1 MNDSVR
7 LGITAGAA
15 IALVGH
21 FATRGSA
28 SADLRILFFW
38 FLIGGGV
45 GLLVALAHL
54 RTKRAEDERRE
65 SVRGSYRT
73 HTGEVRPITGTTPKF
88 YAISRTPSSSE
99 MRALMVDAPTIP
111 GNPIS
116 SRLQLIVERYD
127 SFARVPMDA
136 GSLLDYPVWD
146 IRARALE
153 EATARA
159 PAGGASSPPVA
170 FSMTY
175 LRSEGPLDER
185 GRSPF
190 GWTFKFADGRLGI
203 GCSVTVTAAELLVAY
218 QTAVSYPVMEET
230 SWVSPAK
237 ALEAVRQAFPALEHH
252 PLWVRVNFPSD
263 YHIFS
268 RAPLALFPIGP
279 EGALLGR
286 EHLPPWP
293 ERPPGETLTTAALV
307 ASLRAESPDELASAL
322 LDKSEDALRE
332 VARRL
337 FRGEGPSCIDAL
349 RLAVQQLA
357 QTAPP
362 PAAPQ
367 GSEAGPRSEPGS
379 GDRPSAALPR
389 VGAQREATALT
400 EILARVP
407 ADLTFLALAEL
418 ADTCDA
424 PVGPLAESLFDRRR
438 RYEMGIFPDPVEELD
453 FEESRALLG
462 RVDCRRVALRSTYD
476 PEGELLP
483 TLSAVGLRSVRRRRL
498 SGDTEIFLSAYLV
511 TSDRRSEALLA
522 SSPLPVPCHILR
534 IVGPESKA
542 LAELVRASGIHYGE
556 GAILD
561 DVRSG
566 SATDVHRGALYM
578 AAMGMRNPEAFE
590 PLRDAYDRYLTN
602 PELRRACLAAVA
614 QLDHAGV
621 VAFLD
626 DIDDEKMRPMA
637 RELRF
642 RRTGRR
648 KTGEIDAISSTTAR
662 PS

>member
-54 RTKRAEDERRE
+54 RTKRAEDARRE

-159 PAGGASSPPVA
+159 PAGGASSPPVS

-230 SWVSPAK
+230 AWVSPAK
-237 ALEAVRQAFPALEHH
+237 ALEAVRQAFPALAEH

-263 YHIFS
+263 YHVFS

-279 EGALLGR
+279 EGALLGS

-293 ERPPGETLTTAALV
+293 EGPGRETLTTAALL
-307 ASLRAESPDELASAL
+307 ASLRAEAPDELATAL
-322 LDKSEDALRE
+322 LEKSEDALRAT
-332 VARRL
+332 ARRV

-357 QTAPP
+357 Q
-362 PAAPQ
+362 PAAQSP
-367 GSEAGPRSEPGS
+367 GDADTPPRGEAPS
-379 GDRPSAALPR
+379 GERPSAAVPR
-389 VGAQREATALT
+389 IGAQREALALT
-400 EILARVP
+400 EILARIP

-424 PVGPLAESLFDRRR
+424 PVGTLAESLFDRRR
-438 RYEMGIFPDPVEELD
+438 RYEMGIYPDPVEELD

-511 TSDRRSEALLA
+511 TPSRQSEALLA

-578 AAMGMRNPEAFE
+578 AAMCMRNPEAFE
-590 PLRDAYDRYLTN
+590 PLRDAYERYLTN
-602 PELRRACLAAVA
+602 PELRRACLAALA
-614 QLDHAGV
+614 QLDHSGV
-621 VAFLD
+621 VALLD
-626 DIDDEKMRPMA
+626 AVDDEKMRPMA

-648 KTGEIDAISSTTAR
+648 KTGEIEAVTPSTTR
-662 PS
+662 PN